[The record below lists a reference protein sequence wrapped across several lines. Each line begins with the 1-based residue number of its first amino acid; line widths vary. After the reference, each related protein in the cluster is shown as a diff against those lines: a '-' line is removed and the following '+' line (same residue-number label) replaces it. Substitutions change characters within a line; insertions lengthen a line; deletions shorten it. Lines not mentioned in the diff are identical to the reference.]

1 MNTDNTNKFN
11 GRFGKYGGQYIAET
25 LMPAMSEI
33 ETAFNTARNNRE
45 FQKDLTFYL
54 KEFVGRPSPLFY
66 AERLT
71 EQLQGAKIYLKREDL
86 NHTGAHKINN
96 TMGQALLAQRMKKSR
111 LIAETGAGQHGVAT
125 ATAAAIFGFSCDVYM
140 GEEDMKR
147 QEENVKRMYMLGAK
161 VIPVHSGTKT
171 LKDAMN
177 EAMREW
183 IATSDDTFYVIG
195 SAAGPHPYPIIV
207 REFQKIIGEETK
219 QQILEK
225 ENRLPDTV
233 IACVGGGSNAIGI
246 FTPFIPT
253 DSVKLIGVE
262 AAGFGLNTSQ
272 HAASISGGKVG
283 ILHGSKTYLLQTED
297 GQICNAHSISAGLDY
312 PGVGPEHS
320 WLHDKHRVQ
329 YVSVTDE
336 EAVNAFLEL
345 TRIQGIIPALES
357 SHAVA
362 HTIKAAPSLPN
373 NHIIVVNVSGR
384 GDKDMQ
390 SVNQYLSEK

>member
-1 MNTDNTNKFN
+1 MTNKFK
-11 GRFGKYGGQYIAET
+11 GRFGSFGGQYIAET
-25 LMPAMSEI
+25 LMPAMSEV
-33 ETAFNTARNNRE
+33 ENAFNIAWNE
-45 FQKDLTFYL
+45 KSFHEELSFYL

-71 EQLQGAKIYLKREDL
+71 ERLAGAKIYLKREDL

-96 TMGQALLAQRMKKSR
+96 TMGQALLARRMNKTR

-125 ATAAAIFGFSCDVYM
+125 ATAAAIFGFTCDVFM

-161 VIPVHSGTKT
+161 IIPVHSGTKT

-183 IATSDDTFYVIG
+183 IATSQDTFYVIG
-195 SAAGPHPYPIIV
+195 SAAGPHPYPMIV

-219 QQILEK
+219 QQIMEK
-225 ENRLPDTV
+225 ENRLPDSV

-246 FTPFIPT
+246 FTPFIQLK
-253 DSVKLIGVE
+253 SVKLIGVE
-262 AAGFGLNTSQ
+262 AAGLGINTDQ
-272 HAASISGGKVG
+272 HAASITGGKVG

-320 WLHDKHRVQ
+320 WLHDENRVQ
-329 YVSVTDE
+329 YVSITDE
-336 EAVNAFLEL
+336 EAVNAFMEL
-345 TRIQGIIPALES
+345 TRFQGIIPALES
-357 SHAVA
+357 SHAIA
-362 HTIKAAPSLPN
+362 HTMKIAPSLPN
-373 NHIIVVNVSGR
+373 DHIIIVNVSGR

-390 SVNQYLSEK
+390 SVNQYLGKK